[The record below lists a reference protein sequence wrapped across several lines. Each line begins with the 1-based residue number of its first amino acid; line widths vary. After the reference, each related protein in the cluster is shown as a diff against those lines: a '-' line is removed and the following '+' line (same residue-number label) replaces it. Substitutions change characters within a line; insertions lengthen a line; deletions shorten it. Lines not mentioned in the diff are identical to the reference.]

1 MTEAITI
8 TLIIVGGLNLAFATL
23 LHFAY
28 KLRRDQFAEARAPR
42 S

>member
-1 MTEAITI
+1 MTEAIAI

-28 KLRRDQFAEARAPR
+28 KLRRDQFAAAR
-42 S
+42 SD